1 MPKLLNGMNT
11 MSLSGTYDDQNIFA
25 KIIAGDAPAIKIFED
40 DVAVAFMD
48 IFPQSPGH
56 CLVVPKEPARNLL
69 DLSDDMAAAA
79 IQRVK
84 ALAKAVE
91 TALEPDGIV
100 VTQFNGAPAGQT
112 VFHIHF
118 HVIPRWEGEPLGRH
132 GGGQVDMD
140 ELKAQA
146 DKIKAALA

>member
-1 MPKLLNGMNT
+1 
-11 MSLSGTYDDQNIFA
+11 MSLTGTYDDQNIFA
-25 KIIAGDAPAIKIFED
+25 KIIAGEAPAIKIFED

-69 DLSDDMAAAA
+69 DLSEDMAAKA
-79 IQRVK
+79 IQRVQK
-84 ALAKAVE
+84 LAKAVE
-91 TALEPDGIV
+91 AALQPDGIV

-118 HVIPRWEGEPLGRH
+118 HIIPRWEDVPLGRH
-132 GGGQVDMD
+132 GGEKADMD
-140 ELKAQA
+140 ELKTQA
-146 DKIKAALA
+146 EKISKALKSA

>member
-1 MPKLLNGMNT
+1 
-11 MSLSGTYDDQNIFA
+11 MSLSGTYDDENIFA

-56 CLVVPKEPARNLL
+56 CLIVPKEKARNLL

-91 TALEPDGIV
+91 TALEPDGIWI
-100 VTQFNGAPAGQT
+100 TQFNGAPAGQS

-118 HVIPRWEGEPLGRH
+118 HIIPRWENIPLASH
-132 GGGQVDMD
+132 GGGQADMD

-146 DKIKAALA
+146 DRIRAALT

>member
-1 MPKLLNGMNT
+1 

-25 KIIAGDAPAIKIFED
+25 KIIAGDASAIKIFED
-40 DVAVAFMD
+40 EAIVAFMD

-56 CLVVPKEPARNLL
+56 CLVVPKESARNLL
-69 DLSDDMAAAA
+69 DLSDEMAATA

-84 ALAKAVE
+84 SIAKAVE
-91 TALEPDGIV
+91 LALEPDGIV

-118 HVIPRWEGEPLGRH
+118 HIIPRWANKTLGRH
-132 GGGQVDMD
+132 AGEKADMD
-140 ELKAQA
+140 KLAAQA
-146 DKIKAALA
+146 KKISSFLN

>member
-1 MPKLLNGMNT
+1 MPKLLNGMNP
-11 MSLSGTYDDQNIFA
+11 MSLSGTYDDENIFA

-69 DLSDDMAAAA
+69 DLSEDMAAKA
-79 IQRVK
+79 IQRVQN
-84 ALAKAVE
+84 LARAVE
-91 TALEPDGIV
+91 AALQPDGIV

-118 HVIPRWEGEPLGRH
+118 HIIPRWEDVPLGRH
-132 GGGQVDMD
+132 GGKQADMD
-140 ELKAQA
+140 ELAAQA
-146 DKIKAALA
+146 RKIASFLD

>member
-1 MPKLLNGMNT
+1 
-11 MSLSGTYDDQNIFA
+11 MSLSGTYDDENIFA
-25 KIIAGDAPAIKIFED
+25 KIIAGEAPAIKIFED

-56 CLVVPKEPARNLL
+56 CLVVPKEKARNLL

-91 TALEPDGIV
+91 VALDPDGIV

-118 HVIPRWEGEPLGRH
+118 HIIPRWANAPLGRH
-132 GGGQVDMD
+132 GGGQANMG

-146 DKIKAALA
+146 EKISRAFKPA

>member
-1 MPKLLNGMNT
+1 
-11 MSLSGTYDDQNIFA
+11 MSLTGTYDDQNIFA

-56 CLVVPKEPARNLL
+56 CLVVPKEPACNLL
-69 DLSDDMAAAA
+69 DLSEDMAAKA
-79 IQRVK
+79 IQRVQK
-84 ALAKAVE
+84 LARAVE
-91 TALEPDGIV
+91 AALQPDGIV

-118 HVIPRWEGEPLGRH
+118 HIIPRWEDVPLGRH
-132 GGGQVDMD
+132 GGKQADMD
-140 ELKAQA
+140 ELAAQA
-146 DKIKAALA
+146 RKIASFLD

>member
-1 MPKLLNGMNT
+1 
-11 MSLSGTYDDQNIFA
+11 MSLTGTYDDQNIFA
-25 KIIAGDAPAIKIFED
+25 KIIAGEAPAIKIFED

-69 DLSDDMAAAA
+69 DLSEDMAAKA
-79 IQRVK
+79 IQRVQK
-84 ALAKAVE
+84 LARAVE
-91 TALEPDGIV
+91 AALQPDGIV

-118 HVIPRWEGEPLGRH
+118 HIIPRWEDVPLGRH
-132 GGGQVDMD
+132 GGKQADMD
-140 ELKAQA
+140 ELAAQA
-146 DKIKAALA
+146 RKITSFLD

>member
-1 MPKLLNGMNT
+1 

-25 KIIAGDAPAIKIFED
+25 KIIAGEAPAIKIFED

-69 DLSDDMAAAA
+69 DLSDDTAAKA
-79 IQRVK
+79 IQRVQK
-84 ALAKAVE
+84 LTRAVE
-91 TALEPDGIV
+91 AALQPDGIV

-118 HVIPRWEGEPLGRH
+118 HIIPRWEDVPLGRH
-132 GGGQVDMD
+132 GGKQADMD
-140 ELKAQA
+140 ELKVRAE
-146 DKIKAALA
+146 KIASFLD

>member
-1 MPKLLNGMNT
+1 
-11 MSLSGTYDDQNIFA
+11 MSLTGPYDDQNIFA
-25 KIIAGDAPAIKIFED
+25 KIIAGEAPAIKIFED

-69 DLSDDMAAAA
+69 DLSDDMAAKA
-79 IQRVK
+79 IQSVQK
-84 ALAKAVE
+84 LARAVE
-91 TALEPDGIV
+91 AALQPDGIM

-118 HVIPRWEGEPLGRH
+118 HIIPRWEDVPLGRH
-132 GGGQVDMD
+132 GGKQADMD

-146 DKIKAALA
+146 EKIRAAFV

>member
-1 MPKLLNGMNT
+1 
-11 MSLSGTYDDQNIFA
+11 MSLTGTYDDQNIFA

-40 DVAVAFMD
+40 DIAVAFMD

-91 TALEPDGIV
+91 TALEPDGIGRAESPGRQDQSRPRL
-100 VTQFNGAPAGQT
+100 TSDMRAPHHRPRTEHAECCRCSCREHHAG
-112 VFHIHF
+112 
-118 HVIPRWEGEPLGRH
+118 R
-132 GGGQVDMD
+132 GQLD
-140 ELKAQA
+140 
-146 DKIKAALA
+146 AA

>member
-1 MPKLLNGMNT
+1 
-11 MSLSGTYDDQNIFA
+11 MSLSGTYDDENIFA

-40 DVAVAFMD
+40 DVVIAFMD

-56 CLVVPKEPARNLL
+56 CLVVPKEKARNLL
-69 DLSDDMAAAA
+69 DLSDNTAAAA

-84 ALAKAVE
+84 RLARAVE
-91 TALEPDGIV
+91 AALKPDGIV

-118 HVIPRWEGEPLGRH
+118 HIIPRWDDIPLGRH
-132 GGGQVDMD
+132 GSSQADMD
-140 ELKAQA
+140 ELKSQA
-146 DKIKAALA
+146 GKIAAALD

>member
-1 MPKLLNGMNT
+1 
-11 MSLSGTYDDQNIFA
+11 MSLSGTYVVI
-25 KIIAGDAPAIKIFED
+25 
-40 DVAVAFMD
+40 AFMD

-56 CLVVPKEPARNLL
+56 CLVVPKEKARNLL
-69 DLSDDMAAAA
+69 DLSDNTAAAA

-84 ALAKAVE
+84 RLARAVE
-91 TALEPDGIV
+91 AALKPDGIV

-118 HVIPRWEGEPLGRH
+118 HIIPRWDDIPLGRH
-132 GGGQVDMD
+132 GGGQADMD

-146 DKIKAALA
+146 GRIAAALA

>member
-1 MPKLLNGMNT
+1 
-11 MSLSGTYDDQNIFA
+11 MSLTGTYDDQNIFA

-69 DLSDDMAAAA
+69 DLSEDMAAKA
-79 IQRVK
+79 IQRVQK
-84 ALAKAVE
+84 LARAVE
-91 TALEPDGIV
+91 AAHQPDGIV

-118 HVIPRWEGEPLGRH
+118 HIIPRWEDVPLGRH
-132 GGGQVDMD
+132 GGKQADMD
-140 ELKAQA
+140 ELAAQA
-146 DKIKAALA
+146 RKIASFLG

>member
-1 MPKLLNGMNT
+1 

-69 DLSDDMAAAA
+69 DLSEDMAAKA
-79 IQRVK
+79 IQRVQK
-84 ALAKAVE
+84 LARAVE
-91 TALEPDGIV
+91 AALQPDGIV

-118 HVIPRWEGEPLGRH
+118 HIIPRWEDVPLGRH
-132 GGGQVDMD
+132 GGKQADMD
-140 ELKAQA
+140 ELAAQA
-146 DKIKAALA
+146 RKIASFLD

>member
-1 MPKLLNGMNT
+1 
-11 MSLSGTYDDQNIFA
+11 MSLTGPYDDQTCVA
-25 KIIAGDAPAIKIFED
+25 KIIAGEAPAIKIFED

-69 DLSDDMAAAA
+69 DLSDDMAAKA
-79 IQRVK
+79 IQSVQK
-84 ALAKAVE
+84 LARAVE
-91 TALEPDGIV
+91 AALQPDGIM

-118 HVIPRWEGEPLGRH
+118 HIIPRWEDVPLGRH
-132 GGGQVDMD
+132 GGKQADMD

-146 DKIKAALA
+146 EKIRAAFV

>member
-1 MPKLLNGMNT
+1 
-11 MSLSGTYDDQNIFA
+11 MSLTGPYDDQNIFA

-40 DVAVAFMD
+40 DSVVAFMD
-48 IFPQSPGH
+48 IFPQTPGH
-56 CLVVPKEPARNLL
+56 CLIVPKEPARNLL
-69 DLSDDMAAAA
+69 DLSDDMAATA

-84 ALAKAVE
+84 ALARAVK

-118 HVIPRWEGEPLGRH
+118 HIIPRWEDVEPGRH
-132 GGGQVDMD
+132 GGGQADMD

-146 DKIKAALA
+146 GKIRAALA

>member
-1 MPKLLNGMNT
+1 
-11 MSLSGTYDDQNIFA
+11 MSLTGPYDDQNIFA
-25 KIIAGDAPAIKIFED
+25 KIIAGEAPAIKIFED

-69 DLSDDMAAAA
+69 DLSDDMAAKA
-79 IQRVK
+79 IQSVQK
-84 ALAKAVE
+84 LARAVE
-91 TALEPDGIV
+91 AALQPDGIV

-118 HVIPRWEGEPLGRH
+118 HIIPRWEDVPLGRH
-132 GGGQVDMD
+132 GGKQADMD

-146 DKIKAALA
+146 EKIRAAFV